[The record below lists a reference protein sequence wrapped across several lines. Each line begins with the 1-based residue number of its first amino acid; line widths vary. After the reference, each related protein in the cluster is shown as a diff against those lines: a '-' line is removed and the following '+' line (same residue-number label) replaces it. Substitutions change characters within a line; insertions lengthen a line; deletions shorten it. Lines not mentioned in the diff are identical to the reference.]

1 MNVDGPATL
10 ISSSDT
16 KPENMSEAHE
26 TAPSDDGRQQSER
39 IAEHRIKVVN
49 FPAAWEMNDGKVSAS
64 PEAISKQL
72 QDQATSFR
80 TDEER
85 ITERAFDEITLQ
97 LAQINKIPN
106 HRHCTTRAVRHS
118 SARLRSI
125 QYSNELH
132 ELMTTHQHHMQ
143 LLPQKDK
150 RLRVIG
156 VIGIALELL
165 FLICAIWAVMSA
177 PGPGISIH
185 VVGACG
191 CLLSAFSWVHVLGW
205 GLKQL
210 APLSAVCMASILA
223 WLLGLSLFLQ
233 AIKHIDAWRERT
245 SIETIVDL
253 LAMITTVTRFTTAIL
268 SFTFF
273 RKSRDQRQTVY
284 PPRLPQAQEV
294 NEHDKVQEEDLEA
307 GSKNQ
312 SHSVP
317 ALHDMQNE
325 DSAELPG
332 FAPRPVLGMP
342 AMDSYRRGLVD
353 LRLQVASGVPVQVL

>member
-1 MNVDGPATL
+1 
-10 ISSSDT
+10 
-16 KPENMSEAHE
+16 
-26 TAPSDDGRQQSER
+26 
-39 IAEHRIKVVN
+39 
-49 FPAAWEMNDGKVSAS
+49 
-64 PEAISKQL
+64 
-72 QDQATSFR
+72 
-80 TDEER
+80 
-85 ITERAFDEITLQ
+85 
-97 LAQINKIPN
+97 
-106 HRHCTTRAVRHS
+106 
-118 SARLRSI
+118 
-125 QYSNELH
+125 
-132 ELMTTHQHHMQ
+132 
-143 LLPQKDK
+143 
-150 RLRVIG
+150 
-156 VIGIALELL
+156 
-165 FLICAIWAVMSA
+165 
-177 PGPGISIH
+177 
-185 VVGACG
+185 
-191 CLLSAFSWVHVLGW
+191 
-205 GLKQL
+205 
-210 APLSAVCMASILA
+210 MASILA

-353 LRLQVASGVPVQVL
+353 LRLQVASGVPVQAIATPESNAQLQTQAKFCRYAEQLEQRLQQMRDSSVNPPNYTPAQGATRAVRSRVVRPQSAAPQTALIKSIDGSVDGVPIFARRPLSSIPSNRSTEFPKISPNRLLGAVARSVDLAAQPVTPSISNHLYTSQEVGGAGSYSVELDSLVPTGAGSNYSASVDDSLASLFDEVALSESEADPVEPSRT